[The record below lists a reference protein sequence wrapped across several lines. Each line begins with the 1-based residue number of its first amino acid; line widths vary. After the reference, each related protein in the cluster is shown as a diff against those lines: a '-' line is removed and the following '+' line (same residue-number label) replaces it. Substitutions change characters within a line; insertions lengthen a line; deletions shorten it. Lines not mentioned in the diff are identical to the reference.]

1 MTLSRSRSV
10 RPVPTVT
17 ELLQER
23 SARVIESS
31 RHTRGTGM
39 GLSGGRI
46 VGEWY
51 EVPDPLAS
59 RRWTVVLGALLAINF
74 ADDQIN
80 PPEVGV
86 MERLCRGSRGPS
98 TCSFRRARPPS
109 ATARTP

>member
-59 RRWTVVLGALLAINF
+59 RRWTVVLGAAG
-74 ADDQIN
+74 DQLRRR
-80 PPEVGV
+80 PDQSARAGRYGTAMPRVTRAKYVLVPAGEATVGH
-86 MERLCRGSRGPS
+86 G
-98 TCSFRRARPPS
+98 TH
-109 ATARTP
+109 T